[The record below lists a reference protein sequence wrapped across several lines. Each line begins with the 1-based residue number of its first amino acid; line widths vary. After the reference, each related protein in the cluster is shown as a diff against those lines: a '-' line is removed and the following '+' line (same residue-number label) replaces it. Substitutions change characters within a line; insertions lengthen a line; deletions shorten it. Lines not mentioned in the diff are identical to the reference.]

1 MGDCLQSNTITFFVL
16 QIGNKYFLFECTM
29 KADQSLSPIVLRNG
43 LKDWVQKFFE
53 TTNCDIFINELGFY
67 NKNPNSSVDTSYRAD
82 LALANGRLVGF
93 EIKSEKDTLKRW
105 ESQKW
110 AYTNVFDEV
119 WLCVHAK
126 HIQEALINTPKHI
139 GIILADNFGNFTIV
153 RKAVSNHGLN
163 NIYDLSGLLWRE
175 ELNELLKKYSI
186 HVKSRTTKREVRE
199 ILENYLSLYE
209 VRDFTLQ
216 KIKMRKVNLDN

>member
-1 MGDCLQSNTITFFVL
+1 
-16 QIGNKYFLFECTM
+16 M
-29 KADQSLSPIVLRNG
+29 KTDQSLSPIVLRNS
-43 LKDWVQKFFE
+43 LKDWVQKLFE
-53 TTNCDIFINELGFY
+53 TTNYDIFINELGFY

-119 WLCVHAK
+119 WLCIHAK
-126 HIQEALINTPKHI
+126 HIQEALTNTPKHI

-175 ELNELLKKYSI
+175 ELDELLKKHSI
-186 HVKSRTTKREVRE
+186 YVKSRTTKREVRE

-216 KIKMRKVNLDN
+216 KIKMRKVNLDS